1 MNPLIRFHN
10 IFLTLIKVIYKL
22 NFENITNG
30 AQKTDSYSLSIFHI
44 GNVNEFCFL
53 SNLVYQFFY
62 ISFLELN
69 WIKEMLC
76 YV

>member
-44 GNVNEFCFL
+44 GNVNEFCF
-53 SNLVYQFFY
+53 F
-62 ISFLELN
+62 
-69 WIKEMLC
+69 K
-76 YV
+76 